1 MQGGKMPLRCKH
13 LRASLLLTIYLA
25 SSCGQSTPQSI
36 DQDANADLK
45 DTPDQPLSWLPPPYD
60 LWPEVKNR
68 CAKAHTL
75 PAQEAWQAPAKFEGK
90 LETELKWAQKRV
102 CVFPDL
108 TQIAYDISDTNSI
121 ALGVHQGKPA
131 VVAQIT
137 QGSVFPQPGYGVKQ
151 LGWYQ
156 AQDGTPLD
164 CINSLD
170 PQGIAVHGLFLNPFN
185 QHTPVS
191 VMVSFEDEYSRSL
204 PGYKTML
211 SWWSPAWKDAK
222 TQLPWPDDD
231 DVELQGLK
239 LLPDGQL
246 IIVNDYSVV
255 SIDATDGSINWVAE
269 SSDILKVIEPSE
281 RYWFDHLDDLEWNPA
296 ERTFSIMVKR
306 RNTQEAQDKKLTF
319 DSCGQVSDPPP
330 KPFAYEIP
338 LGEDKAWISNT
349 RASAWTVQTR
359 DKTGAVLAELSRCYE
374 LFSLD
379 KDRIACLKPQVY
391 GLGKIQLSILSWPDQ
406 VTTFKFDKSHTPG
419 EGHPFYSIKGAAL
432 ANGLFVMNVSYSNEE
447 DNYELGVMFIDTYTG
462 EVVDFVRIKDPA
474 TNSSASIPHTP
485 LVDEEGTVY
494 VMDWSHIIAI
504 KTNSKGLAKTG
515 FPRGWTLGDNSNAGY
530 FPSP

>member
-1 MQGGKMPLRCKH
+1 MLWSRKPLR
-13 LRASLLLTIYLA
+13 AALLLAVYLA
-25 SSCGQSTPQSI
+25 SSCGQTSPLPPQRA
-36 DQDANADLK
+36 QDA
-45 DTPDQPLSWLPPPYD
+45 TPDQPLSWLPPPYD

-75 PAQEAWQAPAKFEGK
+75 PAQEAWQEPAKFEGK
-90 LETELKWAQKRV
+90 LEAELKWAQKRV

-108 TQIAYDISDTNSI
+108 TQIAYDMSSAHSI
-121 ALGVHQGKPA
+121 ALGAHQGKPA

-170 PQGIAVHGLFLNPFN
+170 PQGIAVHGLLLNPFN
-185 QHTPVS
+185 QNTPVS

-204 PGYKTML
+204 PDYKTML

-231 DVELQGLK
+231 DVELQGFK

-246 IIVNDYSVV
+246 IIVNDYSVL
-255 SIDATDGSINWVAE
+255 SIDATDGSINWAAQ
-269 SSDILKVIEPSE
+269 SSDILKAIAPSE

-306 RNTQEAQDKKLTF
+306 RNTQGAQDKKLTF
-319 DSCGQVSDPPP
+319 DSCGQVSDPSQ

-338 LGEDKAWISNT
+338 LGEDKAWISNN

-374 LFSLD
+374 LFALD
-379 KDRIACLKPQVY
+379 KDRIACLKPQV
-391 GLGKIQLSILSWPDQ
+391 GPLDKIQLSILSWPDQ

-419 EGHPFYSIKGAAL
+419 DSNPFYTLKGAAL
-432 ANGLFVMNVSYSNEE
+432 ADGLFAMTVNYYNNETLASE
-447 DNYELGVMFIDTYTG
+447 AGVMFIDTYTG
-462 EVVDFVRIKDPA
+462 EVVNFVRLKDPA
-474 TNSSASIPHTP
+474 TNSSGNPPHTP
-485 LVDEEGTVY
+485 LVDDEGTVY

-530 FPSP
+530 FPAP